1 MAREQRKRLETIQ
14 SELEEV
20 RKPPRRIS
28 RLPTSTSPTASGSTE
43 SARNGWRPVVRE
55 AQARRRST
63 TPFQCQIT
71 VESPGWTPRRS
82 SSPGRYCQ
90 RQNLVELKGLVLN
103 YGYCAFCPVVPT
115 RVTTVPLRI
124 PGTLLRTYR
133 TGSPR
138 YRHPGNANLRFDGL
152 VAQDIVLLATNET
165 TRWSATPGRPRS
177 PKPLT

>member
-43 SARNGWRPVVRE
+43 SARSGWRPLWEAWGAALEAQGGPGQRGDHHRLREGHERVPEVEPTHRVQGLHPVVRE
-55 AQARRRST
+55 AQARRRAT

-90 RQNLVELKGLVLN
+90 RQNLVELKGLKPRD
-103 YGYCAFCPVVPT
+103 YTCSDTEVVDP
-115 RVTTVPLRI
+115 I
-124 PGTLLRTYR
+124 E
-133 TGSPR
+133 
-138 YRHPGNANLRFDGL
+138 GL
-152 VAQDIVLLATNET
+152 CWCSNNCCL
-165 TRWSATPGRPRS
+165 
-177 PKPLT
+177 